1 MTNWTV
7 LTADEITFESV
18 SGVEVK
24 EGIVRYVLQRDENGS
39 FGTITVGGR
48 PVQPAA
54 ALVYVQ
60 GSTVHVQVS

>member
-7 LTADEITFESV
+7 LTADEIAFENV

-24 EGIVRYVLQRDENGS
+24 EGIVRYVLQRAEDGS

-48 PVQPAA
+48 PVQPVAA
-54 ALVYVQ
+54 MVYVQ
-60 GSTVHVQVS
+60 GNTVHVQVS